1 MVTRAGPYERVG
13 GIDRPQR
20 NHNVNLVVTSRVVP
34 CVTVSPLNGSP
45 VQGSPGRKDGY
56 RPFLRCAV

>member
-1 MVTRAGPYERVG
+1 MMTRTGPSERLG
-13 GIDRPQR
+13 EIDRLQR
-20 NHNVNLVVTSRVVP
+20 NPNVNLVVTSRVVP